1 MADISIIN
9 DDVLYIYNLRSVPN
23 LAVIRA
29 EYNSILFCRGGRI
42 QLEVGGNNQLKVLPG
57 QLLLIPTGKL
67 VQPLLVSTDIDAS
80 ALLISDKLLKSILG
94 NQINIWNKAMY
105 MKEIYIVQQASWL
118 EGINSYSRSIFG
130 EIPNDMEGLD
140 RPLYHEIA
148 TSFLRTLLLLICGE
162 LIKHREMQI
171 VEDVSTTHEKQ
182 IFNQFLQLLSR
193 QEHKHQRV
201 SFYAEKMNI
210 TAKYLSLVIKRV
222 SGKSPMRWIT
232 ESVMEDC
239 YTMLSGTDL
248 SVKEIAYRLGFPN
261 ASFFGQYFR
270 EQAGMTPMEYRV
282 KY

>member
-1 MADISIIN
+1 
-9 DDVLYIYNLRSVPN
+9 
-23 LAVIRA
+23 
-29 EYNSILFCRGGRI
+29 
-42 QLEVGGNNQLKVLPG
+42 
-57 QLLLIPTGKL
+57 
-67 VQPLLVSTDIDAS
+67 
-80 ALLISDKLLKSILG
+80 
-94 NQINIWNKAMY
+94 
-105 MKEIYIVQQASWL
+105 
-118 EGINSYSRSIFG
+118 
-130 EIPNDMEGLD
+130 
-140 RPLYHEIA
+140 
-148 TSFLRTLLLLICGE
+148 
-162 LIKHREMQI
+162 MQI
-171 VEDVSTTHEKQ
+171 VEDVSTTHEKE